1 MADGLFH
8 KRKPLT
14 KDDIRRLKETLPKKV
29 EISSEGT
36 KITEK
41 TDEDDAAKAETASD
55 VAPILENRSDEISV
69 PLSAE
74 EIRSFQIYASMLKEK
89 NKVMNLTAVD
99 DDEGIAM
106 KHFIDSLTLCPYIRE
121 EEAKAGEGKQLT
133 FIDVGTG
140 AGFPGLPVK
149 ISCPELGV
157 TLMDSLEKRLKFLDE
172 VIAAL
177 GLQDCSTVHSRAED
191 AGRNKKYREK
201 YDIATA
207 RAVARLSVLAEYC
220 LPLVKVGGVFLAMKA
235 HSEDEETEAGKAI
248 ALLGGTVE
256 KTDTFK
262 LPGTDMERTIIV
274 VRKIR
279 PTPAR
284 FPRKAGT
291 PSKTPIV

>member
-1 MADGLFH
+1 MTDGLFN

-14 KDDIRRLKETLPKKV
+14 KDDIKRLRESLPKKV
-29 EISSEGT
+29 EIGIEGT
-36 KITEK
+36 VINGA
-41 TDEDDAAKAETASD
+41 DEEPAD
-55 VAPILENRSDEISV
+55 VAPILESGSQEISV
-69 PLSAE
+69 PLAAE
-74 EIRSFQIYASMLKEK
+74 EITAFQIYASMLKEK

-99 DDEGIAM
+99 DDKGIAM

-121 EEAKAGEGKQLT
+121 EEKKAGNSRTLS

-149 ISCPELGV
+149 ISCPELSV

-172 VIAAL
+172 VISRL
-177 GLQDCSTVHSRAED
+177 ELKNCVTVHSRAED

-201 YDIATA
+201 YDIVTA
-207 RAVARLSVLAEYC
+207 RAVAKLSVLAEYC

-235 HSEDEETEAGKAI
+235 HSEEEENEGAKAV
-248 ALLGGTVE
+248 ALLGGTIE

-274 VRKIR
+274 VRKVR

>member
-1 MADGLFH
+1 MADGLFPR
-8 KRKPLT
+8 RKPLT
-14 KDDIRRLKETLPKKV
+14 KDDIKRLRESLPKKV
-29 EISSEGT
+29 EINAEGT
-36 KITEK
+36 KITK
-41 TDEDDAAKAETASD
+41 QDEEPAD
-55 VAPILENRSDEISV
+55 VAPILESHSEEISV

-74 EIRSFQIYASMLKEK
+74 EIRAFQVYASMLKEK

-99 DDEGIAM
+99 DDKGIAM

-121 EEAKAGEGKQLT
+121 EEEKKKSSKALT
-133 FIDVGTG
+133 FVDVGTG

-149 ISCPELGV
+149 ISCPELSV

-172 VIAAL
+172 VITAL
-177 GLQDCSTVHSRAED
+177 DLKECNTVHSRAED
-191 AGRNKKYREK
+191 AGRNKKFREK
-201 YDIATA
+201 YDIVTA
-207 RAVARLSVLAEYC
+207 RAVAKLSVLAEYC

-235 HSEDEETEAGKAI
+235 HSEEEEAEGAKAI
-248 ALLGGTVE
+248 ALLGGTIE

-291 PSKTPIV
+291 PSKTPIA

>member
-1 MADGLFH
+1 MSDALFP

-14 KDDIRRLKETLPKKV
+14 KEDIERLRKSLPKKV
-29 EISSEGT
+29 EIDSEGT
-36 KITEK
+36 KITEH
-41 TDEDDAAKAETASD
+41 DEEVTD
-55 VAPILENRSDEISV
+55 VAPILESHSDEISV

-74 EIRSFQIYASMLKEK
+74 EIRAFQIYASMLKEK

-99 DDEGIAM
+99 DDKGIAM

-121 EEAKAGEGKQLT
+121 EEKKTNKTLT
-133 FIDVGTG
+133 FADVGTG

-149 ISCPELGV
+149 ISCPELSV
-157 TLMDSLEKRLKFLDE
+157 TLMDSLEKRLKFLNE
-172 VIAAL
+172 VITAL
-177 GLQDCSTVHSRAED
+177 DLKDCSTVHSRAED

-201 YDIATA
+201 YDIVTA
-207 RAVARLSVLAEYC
+207 RAVAKLSVLAEYC
-220 LPLVKVGGVFLAMKA
+220 LPLVKVGGVFLAMKS
-235 HSEDEETEAGKAI
+235 HSDEEENEAQKAI
-248 ALLGGTVE
+248 ALLGGTIE
-256 KTDTFK
+256 KTDSFK

>member
-1 MADGLFH
+1 MADSLFP
-8 KRKPLT
+8 KGKPLT
-14 KDDIRRLKETLPKKV
+14 KDDIKRLRERLPKKV
-29 EISSEGT
+29 EISTEGT
-36 KITEK
+36 KITEH
-41 TDEDDAAKAETASD
+41 DDAPAE
-55 VAPILENRSDEISV
+55 VAPILESHSDEISV

-99 DDEGIAM
+99 DDKGIAM
-106 KHFIDSLTLCPYIRE
+106 KHFIDSLTLCPYIRD
-121 EEAKAGEGKQLT
+121 EEAKAKGSKTLS

-149 ISCPELGV
+149 ISCPELSV
-157 TLMDSLEKRLKFLDE
+157 TLMDSLEKRLNFLNE
-172 VIAAL
+172 VIDAL
-177 GLQDCSTVHSRAED
+177 GLKDCTTVHSRAED
-191 AGRNKKYREK
+191 AGRNRKYREK
-201 YDIATA
+201 YDIVTA
-207 RAVARLSVLAEYC
+207 RAVAKLSVLAEYC

-235 HSEDEETEAGKAI
+235 HSGDEEAEGAKAI

>member
-1 MADGLFH
+1 MADGLFP

-14 KDDIRRLKETLPKKV
+14 KDDIKRLRESLPKKV

-36 KITEK
+36 RITEH
-41 TDEDDAAKAETASD
+41 DAEPVD
-55 VAPILENRSDEISV
+55 LAPILESHSNEISV

-74 EIRSFQIYASMLKEK
+74 EIHAFQIYASMLKEK
-89 NKVMNLTAVD
+89 NKVMNLTAID
-99 DDEGIAM
+99 DDKGIAM

-121 EEAKAGEGKQLT
+121 EEARTNNSGTLT
-133 FIDVGTG
+133 FADVGTG

-149 ISCPELGV
+149 ISCPELSV

-177 GLQDCSTVHSRAED
+177 DLKDCTTVHSRAED
-191 AGRNKKYREK
+191 AGRNRKYREK
-201 YDIATA
+201 YDIVTA

-235 HSEDEETEAGKAI
+235 RSEEEEAEGNKAVT
-248 ALLGGTVE
+248 LLGGTIE

-291 PSKTPIV
+291 PSKAPII

>member
-1 MADGLFH
+1 M
-8 KRKPLT
+8 
-14 KDDIRRLKETLPKKV
+14 IRTMNKERLKQYFAQMGIELDDKQAYAFIRYYEMPV
-29 EISSEGT
+29 E
-36 KITEK
+36 
-41 TDEDDAAKAETASD
+41 
-55 VAPILENRSDEISV
+55 
-69 PLSAE
+69 
-74 EIRSFQIYASMLKEK
+74 Q

-99 DDEGIAM
+99 DDKGIAM

-121 EEAKAGEGKQLT
+121 EEAKSKKEKLT
-133 FIDVGTG
+133 FVDVGTG

-149 ISCPELGV
+149 ISCPELSV
-157 TLMDSLEKRLKFLDE
+157 TLMDSLDKRLKFLDE
-172 VIAAL
+172 VITAL
-177 GLQDCSTVHSRAED
+177 GLSDCTTVHSRAED
-191 AGRNKKYREK
+191 AGRNKKYRER
-201 YDIATA
+201 YDIVTA

-235 HSEDEETEAGKAI
+235 HSEEEETEAGKAI
-248 ALLGGTVE
+248 ALLGGTIE

-262 LPGTDMERTIIV
+262 LPGTDMERSIIV

>member
-1 MADGLFH
+1 MTDGLFN

-14 KDDIRRLKETLPKKV
+14 KDDIKRLRETLPKKV
-29 EISSEGT
+29 EIGIEGT
-36 KITEK
+36 VINGA
-41 TDEDDAAKAETASD
+41 DEEPAD
-55 VAPILENRSDEISV
+55 VAPILESGSQEISV
-69 PLSAE
+69 PLAAE
-74 EIRSFQIYASMLKEK
+74 EITAFQIYASMLKEK

-99 DDEGIAM
+99 DDKGIAM

-121 EEAKAGEGKQLT
+121 EEKKAGKSRTLS

-149 ISCPELGV
+149 ISCPELSV

-172 VIAAL
+172 VISRL
-177 GLQDCSTVHSRAED
+177 ELKNCVTVHSRAED

-201 YDIATA
+201 YDIVTA
-207 RAVARLSVLAEYC
+207 RAVAKLSVLAEYC

-235 HSEDEETEAGKAI
+235 HSEEEENEGAKAV
-248 ALLGGTVE
+248 ALLGGTIE

-274 VRKIR
+274 VRKVR

>member
-1 MADGLFH
+1 MP
-8 KRKPLT
+8 KKKPLT
-14 KDDIRRLKETLPKKV
+14 KEDIKRLKERLPKKV
-29 EISSEGT
+29 EISTEGT

-41 TDEDDAAKAETASD
+41 EEVTD
-55 VAPILENRSDEISV
+55 VAPILESHSDEISV

-74 EIRSFQIYASMLKEK
+74 EIHAFQIYASMLKEK

-99 DDEGIAM
+99 DDKGIAM

-121 EEAKAGEGKQLT
+121 EERKLGQGKKLT
-133 FIDVGTG
+133 FVDVGTG

-149 ISCPELGV
+149 ISCPELSV
-157 TLMDSLEKRLKFLDE
+157 TLMDSLEKRLKFLNE
-172 VIAAL
+172 VITAL
-177 GLQDCSTVHSRAED
+177 DLKDCSTVHSRAED
-191 AGRNKKYREK
+191 AGRNKKFREK
-201 YDIATA
+201 YDIVTA

-220 LPLVKVGGVFLAMKA
+220 LPLVKTGGVFLAMKS
-235 HSEDEETEAGKAI
+235 HSDEEETEAGKAI
-248 ALLGGTVE
+248 ALLGGTIE

>member
-1 MADGLFH
+1 MIMADGLFP

-14 KDDIRRLKETLPKKV
+14 KDDIKRLRKSLPKKV
-29 EISSEGT
+29 EINIEGT
-36 KITEK
+36 KITEH
-41 TDEDDAAKAETASD
+41 DEEPAD
-55 VAPILENRSDEISV
+55 VAPILESRSGEISV

-74 EIRSFQIYASMLKEK
+74 EIRAFQIYATMLKEK
-89 NKVMNLTAVD
+89 NMVMNLTAVD
-99 DDEGIAM
+99 DDKGIAM
-106 KHFIDSLTLCPYIRE
+106 KHFVDSLTLCPYIRAE
-121 EEAKAGEGKQLT
+121 EEKKKGSGALT

-149 ISCPELGV
+149 ISCPGLSV

-172 VIAAL
+172 VINAL
-177 GLQDCSTVHSRAED
+177 GLTDCTTVHSRAED
-191 AGRNKKYREK
+191 AGRNKKFREK

-235 HSEDEETEAGKAI
+235 HSEEEEAEGAKAI
-248 ALLGGTVE
+248 ALLGGTIE

-284 FPRKAGT
+284 FPRKAGI
-291 PSKTPIV
+291 PSKTPIA

>member
-1 MADGLFH
+1 MADAFLP
-8 KRKPLT
+8 KKKPLT
-14 KDDIRRLKETLPKKV
+14 KEDIKRLKERLPKKV
-29 EISSEGT
+29 EISTEGT

-41 TDEDDAAKAETASD
+41 DEEVTD
-55 VAPILENRSDEISV
+55 VAPILESHSDEISV

-74 EIRSFQIYASMLKEK
+74 EIHAFQIYASMLKEK

-99 DDEGIAM
+99 DDKGIAM
-106 KHFIDSLTLCPYIRE
+106 KHFIDSLTLCPYIRDE
-121 EEAKAGEGKQLT
+121 ENKAGKGKNLT

-149 ISCPELGV
+149 ISCPELSV
-157 TLMDSLEKRLKFLDE
+157 TLMDSLEKRLKFLNE
-172 VIAAL
+172 VITAL
-177 GLQDCSTVHSRAED
+177 GLKDCSTVHSRAED
-191 AGRNKKYREK
+191 AGRNKKFREK

-220 LPLVKVGGVFLAMKA
+220 LPLVKVGGVFLAMKS
-235 HSEDEETEAGKAI
+235 HSDEEETEAAKAI
-248 ALLGGTVE
+248 ALLGGTIE
-256 KTDTFK
+256 KTNTFK

>member
-1 MADGLFH
+1 MP
-8 KRKPLT
+8 KKKPLT
-14 KDDIRRLKETLPKKV
+14 KEDIKRLKERLPKKV
-29 EISSEGT
+29 EISTEGT

-41 TDEDDAAKAETASD
+41 DEEVTD
-55 VAPILENRSDEISV
+55 VAPILESHSDEISV

-74 EIRSFQIYASMLKEK
+74 EIHAFQIYASMLKEK
-89 NKVMNLTAVD
+89 NKVMNLTAID
-99 DDEGIAM
+99 DDKGIAM

-121 EEAKAGEGKQLT
+121 EESKLGQGKKLT
-133 FIDVGTG
+133 FVDVGTG

-149 ISCPELGV
+149 ISCPELSV
-157 TLMDSLEKRLKFLDE
+157 TLMDSLEKRLKFLNE
-172 VIAAL
+172 VITAL
-177 GLQDCSTVHSRAED
+177 DLKDCSTVHSRAED
-191 AGRNKKYREK
+191 AGRNKKFREK
-201 YDIATA
+201 YDIVTA

-220 LPLVKVGGVFLAMKA
+220 LPLVKTGGVFLAMKS
-235 HSEDEETEAGKAI
+235 HSDEEETEAGKAI
-248 ALLGGTVE
+248 ALLGGTIE

>member
-1 MADGLFH
+1 MADAFMP
-8 KRKPLT
+8 KKKPLT
-14 KDDIRRLKETLPKKV
+14 KEDIKRLKERLPKKV
-29 EISSEGT
+29 EISTEGT

-41 TDEDDAAKAETASD
+41 EEVTD
-55 VAPILENRSDEISV
+55 VAPILESHSDEISV

-74 EIRSFQIYASMLKEK
+74 EIHAFQIYASMLKEK

-99 DDEGIAM
+99 DDKGIAM

-121 EEAKAGEGKQLT
+121 EERKLGQGKKLT
-133 FIDVGTG
+133 FVDVGTG

-149 ISCPELGV
+149 ISCPELSV
-157 TLMDSLEKRLKFLDE
+157 TLMDSLEKRLKFLNE
-172 VIAAL
+172 VITAL
-177 GLQDCSTVHSRAED
+177 DLKDCSTVHSRAED
-191 AGRNKKYREK
+191 AGRNKKFREK
-201 YDIATA
+201 YDIVTA

-220 LPLVKVGGVFLAMKA
+220 LPLVKTGGVFLAMKS
-235 HSEDEETEAGKAI
+235 HSDEEETEAGKAI
-248 ALLGGTVE
+248 ALLGGTIE

>member
-1 MADGLFH
+1 MADGFFP

-14 KDDIRRLKETLPKKV
+14 KDDIKRIRESLPKKV
-29 EISSEGT
+29 EIDSEGT
-36 KITEK
+36 KITK
-41 TDEDDAAKAETASD
+41 KDEEITD
-55 VAPILENRSDEISV
+55 VAPILESHSDEISV

-74 EIRSFQIYASMLKEK
+74 EIRSFQIYATMLKEK

-99 DDEGIAM
+99 DNKGIAM

-121 EEAKAGEGKQLT
+121 EESKAKGQLT

-149 ISCPELGV
+149 ISCPELSV
-157 TLMDSLEKRLKFLDE
+157 TLMDSLEKRLKFLGE
-172 VIAAL
+172 VIDAL
-177 GLQDCSTVHSRAED
+177 GLKDCTTVHSRAED
-191 AGRNKKYREK
+191 AGRNKKFREK
-201 YDIATA
+201 YDIVTA

-220 LPLVKVGGVFLAMKA
+220 LPLVKVGGVFLAMKS
-235 HSEDEETEAGKAI
+235 HSEEEETEAGKAI
-248 ALLGGTVE
+248 ALLGGTIE

-279 PTPAR
+279 PTPAK

>member
-1 MADGLFH
+1 MADGLFP

-14 KDDIRRLKETLPKKV
+14 KEDIKRLRESLPKKV
-29 EISSEGT
+29 EINSEGT
-36 KITEK
+36 KITEQG
-41 TDEDDAAKAETASD
+41 EEAAD
-55 VAPILENRSDEISV
+55 VAPILESHSDEISV

-74 EIRSFQIYASMLKEK
+74 EIHAFQIYASMLKEK

-99 DDEGIAM
+99 DDQGIAM

-121 EEAKAGEGKQLT
+121 EESRSGSNKPLT
-133 FIDVGTG
+133 FVDVGTG

-149 ISCPELGV
+149 ISCPELSV
-157 TLMDSLEKRLKFLDE
+157 TLMDSLDKRLKFLNE
-172 VIAAL
+172 VITAL
-177 GLQDCSTVHSRAED
+177 DLKDCSTVHSRAED

-201 YDIATA
+201 FDVATA
-207 RAVARLSVLAEYC
+207 RAVAKLSVLAEYC
-220 LPLVKVGGVFLAMKA
+220 LPLVKVGGVFLAMKS
-235 HSEDEETEAGKAI
+235 HSDEEENEAQKAI
-248 ALLGGTVE
+248 ALLGGTIE
-256 KTDTFK
+256 KTDSFK

>member
-1 MADGLFH
+1 MSDALFPN
-8 KRKPLT
+8 RKPLT
-14 KDDIRRLKETLPKKV
+14 KEDIEILRKTLPKKV
-29 EISSEGT
+29 EIDSEGT
-36 KITEK
+36 KVTER
-41 TDEDDAAKAETASD
+41 DEEVTD
-55 VAPILENRSDEISV
+55 VAPILESHSDEISV

-74 EIRSFQIYASMLKEK
+74 EIRAFQVYASMLKEK

-99 DDEGIAM
+99 DDKGIAM

-121 EEAKAGEGKQLT
+121 EEKKSDKTLT
-133 FIDVGTG
+133 FADVGTG

-149 ISCPELGV
+149 ISCPELSV
-157 TLMDSLEKRLKFLDE
+157 TLMDSLEKRLKFLNE
-172 VIAAL
+172 VITAL
-177 GLQDCSTVHSRAED
+177 DLKDCSTVHSRAED

-201 YDIATA
+201 YDIVTA
-207 RAVARLSVLAEYC
+207 RAVAKLSVLAEYC
-220 LPLVKVGGVFLAMKA
+220 LPLVKVGGVFLAMKS
-235 HSEDEETEAGKAI
+235 HSDEEENEAQKAI
-248 ALLGGTVE
+248 ALLGGTIE
-256 KTDTFK
+256 KTDSFK

>member
-1 MADGLFH
+1 MADGLFP

-14 KDDIRRLKETLPKKV
+14 KADIKRLKESLPKKV

-36 KITEK
+36 KVTEH
-41 TDEDDAAKAETASD
+41 DEEVVD
-55 VAPILENRSDEISV
+55 VAPILESHKDEISV

-74 EIRSFQIYASMLKEK
+74 EIRAFQVYASMLKEK

-99 DDEGIAM
+99 DDKGIAM

-121 EEAKAGEGKQLT
+121 EEAKSKKDKLT
-133 FIDVGTG
+133 FVDVGTG

-149 ISCPELGV
+149 ISCPELSV
-157 TLMDSLEKRLKFLDE
+157 TLMDSLDKRLKFLDE
-172 VIAAL
+172 VITAL
-177 GLQDCSTVHSRAED
+177 GLSDCTTVHSRAED
-191 AGRNKKYREK
+191 AGRNKKFREK
-201 YDIATA
+201 YDIVTA

-235 HSEDEETEAGKAI
+235 HSEEEETEAGKAI
-248 ALLGGTVE
+248 ALLGGTIE

-262 LPGTDMERTIIV
+262 LPGTDMERSIIV

>member
-1 MADGLFH
+1 
-8 KRKPLT
+8 
-14 KDDIRRLKETLPKKV
+14 
-29 EISSEGT
+29 
-36 KITEK
+36 
-41 TDEDDAAKAETASD
+41 
-55 VAPILENRSDEISV
+55 
-69 PLSAE
+69 
-74 EIRSFQIYASMLKEK
+74 MLKEK

-99 DDEGIAM
+99 DDKGIAM

-121 EEAKAGEGKQLT
+121 EEVKAKGGKTLT

-149 ISCPELGV
+149 ISCPELSV
-157 TLMDSLEKRLKFLDE
+157 TLMDSLEKRLNFLNE
-172 VIAAL
+172 VITAL
-177 GLQDCSTVHSRAED
+177 GLKDCSTVHSRAED

-201 YDIATA
+201 YDIVTA

-220 LPLVKVGGVFLAMKA
+220 LPLVKIGGVFLAMKS
-235 HSEDEETEAGKAI
+235 HSEEEEQDAAKAI
-248 ALLGGTVE
+248 SLLGGTIE
-256 KTDTFK
+256 KSDTFK

>member
-1 MADGLFH
+1 MNQGLFP

-14 KDDIRRLKETLPKKV
+14 KEDIQKLRESLPKKV
-29 EISSEGT
+29 EINSEGT
-36 KITEK
+36 KVTEK
-41 TDEDDAAKAETASD
+41 DEEVTD
-55 VAPILENRSDEISV
+55 VAPILESHSNEISV

-74 EIRSFQIYASMLKEK
+74 EIRAFQIYATMLKEK

-99 DDEGIAM
+99 DDKGIAM

-121 EEAKAGEGKQLT
+121 EEKKAKGGKALT

-149 ISCPELGV
+149 ISCPELSV
-157 TLMDSLEKRLKFLDE
+157 TLMDSLEKRLNFLNE
-172 VIAAL
+172 VITAL
-177 GLQDCSTVHSRAED
+177 GLKDCSTVHSRAED
-191 AGRNKKYREK
+191 AGRSKKFREK
-201 YDIATA
+201 YDIVTA
-207 RAVARLSVLAEYC
+207 RAVAKLSVLAEYC
-220 LPLVKVGGVFLAMKA
+220 LPFVKVGGVFLAMKS
-235 HSEDEETEAGKAI
+235 HSEEEETEASKAI
-248 ALLGGTVE
+248 ALLGGTIE
-256 KTDTFK
+256 KSDTFK

-279 PTPAR
+279 PTPPR

>member
-1 MADGLFH
+1 MADAFLP
-8 KRKPLT
+8 KKKPLT
-14 KDDIRRLKETLPKKV
+14 KEDIKRLRESLPKKV

-36 KITEK
+36 KITEQN
-41 TDEDDAAKAETASD
+41 EDVTD
-55 VAPILENRSDEISV
+55 VAPVLESHSDEISV

-74 EIRSFQIYASMLKEK
+74 EIHAFQIYASMLKEK

-99 DDEGIAM
+99 DNKGIAM
-106 KHFIDSLTLCPYIRE
+106 KHFIDSLTLCPYVRAE
-121 EEAKAGEGKQLT
+121 EEKKNSKKLT

-149 ISCPELGV
+149 ISCPELNV
-157 TLMDSLEKRLKFLDE
+157 TLMDSLDKRLKFLDE
-172 VIAAL
+172 VITAL
-177 GLQDCSTVHSRAED
+177 GLADCSTVHSRAED
-191 AGRNKKYREK
+191 AGRNKKHREK
-201 YDIATA
+201 YDIVTA

-235 HSEDEETEAGKAI
+235 HSEEEEKEAAKAI
-248 ALLGGTVE
+248 ALLGGTIE

-262 LPGTDMERTIIV
+262 LPGTDMERAIIV

>member
-1 MADGLFH
+1 MSDALFP

-14 KDDIRRLKETLPKKV
+14 KEDIERLRKTLPKKV
-29 EISSEGT
+29 EIDSEGT
-36 KITEK
+36 KVTER
-41 TDEDDAAKAETASD
+41 DEEVTD
-55 VAPILENRSDEISV
+55 VAPILESHSDEISV

-74 EIRSFQIYASMLKEK
+74 EIRAFQVYASMLKEK

-99 DDEGIAM
+99 DDKGIAM

-121 EEAKAGEGKQLT
+121 EEKKSDKTLT
-133 FIDVGTG
+133 FADVGTG

-149 ISCPELGV
+149 ISCPELSV
-157 TLMDSLEKRLKFLDE
+157 TLMDSLEKRLKFLNE
-172 VIAAL
+172 VITAL
-177 GLQDCSTVHSRAED
+177 DLKDCSTVHSRAED

-201 YDIATA
+201 YDIVTA
-207 RAVARLSVLAEYC
+207 RAVAKLSVLAEYC
-220 LPLVKVGGVFLAMKA
+220 LPLVKVGGVFLAMKS
-235 HSEDEETEAGKAI
+235 HSDEEENEAQKAI
-248 ALLGGTVE
+248 ALLGGTIE
-256 KTDTFK
+256 KTDSFK

>member
-1 MADGLFH
+1 MNQGLFP

-14 KDDIRRLKETLPKKV
+14 KEDIQKLRESLPKKV
-29 EISSEGT
+29 EINSEGT
-36 KITEK
+36 KVTEK
-41 TDEDDAAKAETASD
+41 DEEVTD
-55 VAPILENRSDEISV
+55 VAPILESHSNEISV

-74 EIRSFQIYASMLKEK
+74 EIRAFQIYATMLKEK

-99 DDEGIAM
+99 DDKGIAM

-121 EEAKAGEGKQLT
+121 EEKKAKGGKALT

-149 ISCPELGV
+149 ISCPELSV
-157 TLMDSLEKRLKFLDE
+157 TLMDSLEKRLNFLNE
-172 VIAAL
+172 VITAL
-177 GLQDCSTVHSRAED
+177 GLKDCSTVHSRAED
-191 AGRNKKYREK
+191 AGRNKKFREK
-201 YDIATA
+201 YDIVTA
-207 RAVARLSVLAEYC
+207 RAVAKLSVLAEYC
-220 LPLVKVGGVFLAMKA
+220 LPLVKVGGVFLAMKS
-235 HSEDEETEAGKAI
+235 HSEEEETEASKAI
-248 ALLGGTVE
+248 ALLGGTIE
-256 KTDTFK
+256 KSDTFK

>member
-1 MADGLFH
+1 MNEGLFP

-14 KDDIRRLKETLPKKV
+14 KDDIKRLRESLPKKV
-29 EISSEGT
+29 EINSEGT
-36 KITEK
+36 KVTEK
-41 TDEDDAAKAETASD
+41 DEEVTD
-55 VAPILENRSDEISV
+55 VAPILESHSDEISV

-74 EIRSFQIYASMLKEK
+74 EIRAFQVYATMLKEK

-99 DDEGIAM
+99 DDKGIAM

-121 EEAKAGEGKQLT
+121 EEVKAKGGKTLT

-149 ISCPELGV
+149 ISCPELSV
-157 TLMDSLEKRLKFLDE
+157 TLMDSLEKRLNFLNE
-172 VIAAL
+172 VITAL
-177 GLQDCSTVHSRAED
+177 GLKDCSTVHSRAED

-201 YDIATA
+201 YDIVTA

-220 LPLVKVGGVFLAMKA
+220 LPLVKIGGVFLAMKS
-235 HSEDEETEAGKAI
+235 HSEEEEQDAAKAI
-248 ALLGGTVE
+248 SLLGGTIE
-256 KTDTFK
+256 KSDTFK

>member
-1 MADGLFH
+1 MNEGLFP

-14 KDDIRRLKETLPKKV
+14 KDDIKRLRESLPKKV
-29 EISSEGT
+29 EINSEGT
-36 KITEK
+36 KVTEK
-41 TDEDDAAKAETASD
+41 DEEVTD
-55 VAPILENRSDEISV
+55 VAPILESHSDEISV

-74 EIRSFQIYASMLKEK
+74 EIRAFQVYATMLKEK

-99 DDEGIAM
+99 DDKGIAM

-121 EEAKAGEGKQLT
+121 EEAKVKGGKIFT

-149 ISCPELGV
+149 ISCPELSV
-157 TLMDSLEKRLKFLDE
+157 TLMDSLEKRLNFLNE
-172 VIAAL
+172 VITAL
-177 GLQDCSTVHSRAED
+177 GLKDCTTVHSRAED

-201 YDIATA
+201 YDIVTA

-220 LPLVKVGGVFLAMKA
+220 LPLVKVGGVFLAMKS
-235 HSEDEETEAGKAI
+235 HSEEEEQDAAKAI
-248 ALLGGTVE
+248 ALLGGTIE
-256 KTDTFK
+256 KSDTFK

>member
-1 MADGLFH
+1 MADGLFP

-14 KDDIRRLKETLPKKV
+14 KEDIKRLRESLPKKV
-29 EISSEGT
+29 EISNEGT
-36 KITEK
+36 KITEQGEEA
-41 TDEDDAAKAETASD
+41 TD
-55 VAPILENRSDEISV
+55 VAPILESHSDEISV

-74 EIRSFQIYASMLKEK
+74 EIHAFQVYASMLKEK

-99 DDEGIAM
+99 DDKGIAM

-121 EEAKAGEGKQLT
+121 EENRTDSNKPLT
-133 FIDVGTG
+133 FVDVGTG

-149 ISCPELGV
+149 ISCPELSV
-157 TLMDSLEKRLKFLDE
+157 TLMDSLDKRLKFLNE
-172 VIAAL
+172 VITAL
-177 GLQDCSTVHSRAED
+177 DLKDCSTVHSRAED

-201 YDIATA
+201 FDVATA
-207 RAVARLSVLAEYC
+207 RAVAKLSVLAEYC
-220 LPLVKVGGVFLAMKA
+220 LPLVKVGGVFLAMKS
-235 HSEDEETEAGKAI
+235 HSDEEENEAQKAI
-248 ALLGGTVE
+248 ALLGGTIE
-256 KTDTFK
+256 KTDSFK

>member
-1 MADGLFH
+1 MADGLFP

-14 KDDIRRLKETLPKKV
+14 KDDIKRLRESLPKKV
-29 EISSEGT
+29 EINAEGT
-36 KITEK
+36 KITK
-41 TDEDDAAKAETASD
+41 QDEEPAD
-55 VAPILENRSDEISV
+55 VAPILESHSEEISV

-74 EIRSFQIYASMLKEK
+74 EIRSFQVYATMLKEK

-99 DDEGIAM
+99 DDKGIAM

-121 EEAKAGEGKQLT
+121 EEKKSSKTLT
-133 FIDVGTG
+133 FVDVGTG

-149 ISCPELGV
+149 ISCPELSV

-172 VIAAL
+172 VITAL
-177 GLQDCSTVHSRAED
+177 GLKDCTTVHSRAED
-191 AGRNKKYREK
+191 AGRNKKFREK
-201 YDIATA
+201 YDIVTA
-207 RAVARLSVLAEYC
+207 RAVAKLSVLAEYC

-235 HSEDEETEAGKAI
+235 HSEEEEAEGAKAI
-248 ALLGGTVE
+248 ALLGGTIE

-291 PSKTPIV
+291 PSKTPIA